1 MSEPLRAGARLWD
14 AAALAL
20 VLAGAAVY
28 VRASAGMQ
36 HLTANPVG
44 GGSFVDANLA
54 AWKSH
59 RDTGNI
65 GLTMV
70 GVGIV
75 IGIVSYLRARRAAS
89 SPTS

>member
-20 VLAGAAVY
+20 VVAGAVVY
-28 VRASAGMQ
+28 ARASAGMQ
-36 HLTANPVG
+36 QLTANPVG

-65 GLTMV
+65 GLAIV
-70 GVGIV
+70 GVGLV
-75 IGIVSYLRARRAAS
+75 IGIISFLRARRTAS
-89 SPTS
+89 SHTT